1 MVIKSLK
8 LLLCLSV
15 ACLFSSCRQSGS
27 IHAELQRAETLMS
40 EYPDSSLQII
50 YGIDTLALTNQ
61 SDIAL
66 YSLLRTQA
74 EDKNYI
80 DAEDDSRILR
90 AVDYYANSRDIYH
103 KMLSYYYAGRVEEN
117 AGEYSKAIV
126 NQMMAETSA
135 LELGDYFY
143 LGLIYRA
150 FSNIY
155 CDVYSNVES
164 MKYAQKSYES
174 FVKSGKEKYI
184 NWALVDLA
192 RSYNNGGEYNECER
206 ISKLIVEKAQENNDN
221 LLLSRGLK
229 YLGDIYLADGKNK
242 ESIAAYTRLFE
253 ECPDWLELSDY
264 RNIGIAYLRDN
275 QLDNAELYKDYVEK
289 NDNSDNWLSYEFY
302 AKNKDF
308 EKAYFALEKEYQ
320 WQYGV
325 VRKVLEQNVT
335 ETVMLHKE
343 LEQQQKDI
351 QLTSERKSKAV
362 WVLVCILIIVLLSV
376 VLWQRNVAYKKEI
389 LAKMTMM
396 SQLQYS
402 LSDSKGKNE
411 SLQSVID
418 ALYGHSFKAVDEL
431 CSEYYSGNDKSSVVK
446 KVGAIIRG
454 FKEDG
459 ETIAQLEEFVNA
471 YRKNV
476 MYYFRMDFPNLKDAD
491 YKLFL
496 YLAAGF
502 SLRTI
507 SIFLDSELGALYSRK
522 SRLKQKINS
531 SVSNFKEEFMEIVV

>member
-1 MVIKSLK
+1 M
-8 LLLCLSV
+8 LLCLSV

-184 NWALVDLA
+184 NWALVDLW
-192 RSYNNGGEYNECER
+192 RSYNNGEDYESALDIAGQ
-206 ISKLIVEKAQENNDN
+206 IVKIAEASRDT
-221 LLLSRGLK
+221 LLLSNGLR
-229 YLGDIYLADGKNK
+229 YSGISNLGGRHYK
-242 ESIAAYTRLFE
+242 EAVASYSRLLRNFPE
-253 ECPDWLELSDY
+253 WSELSDY
-264 RNIGIAYLRDN
+264 RELGIAYVGTNQIDSAIFYMNYVSVQDSTESWLPYEVNKALGDIPGALYAMEKEHEYQNNILKKILAENVTTTVLTYRELEDRSKEEQINYEKVSKIFYVSIAVLFGLLLSIFLYYRVNMYRRKVEDTLSFAYELQHSLRDVGES
-275 QLDNAELYKDYVEK
+275 NA
-289 NDNSDNWLSYEFY
+289 N
-302 AKNKDF
+302 
-308 EKAYFALEKEYQ
+308 
-320 WQYGV
+320 
-325 VRKVLEQNVT
+325 
-335 ETVMLHKE
+335 
-343 LEQQQKDI
+343 
-351 QLTSERKSKAV
+351 
-362 WVLVCILIIVLLSV
+362 
-376 VLWQRNVAYKKEI
+376 
-389 LAKMTMM
+389 
-396 SQLQYS
+396 
-402 LSDSKGKNE
+402 
-411 SLQSVID
+411 LQS
-418 ALYGHSFKAVDEL
+418 AMNTLFGRSFKTIDEL

-476 MYYFRMDFPNLKDAD
+476 MYYFRMDFPNLKDTD

-507 SIFLDSELGALYSRK
+507 SVFLDSELGALYSRK

-531 SVSNFKEEFMEIVV
+531 SVSNLKEEFMKIVA